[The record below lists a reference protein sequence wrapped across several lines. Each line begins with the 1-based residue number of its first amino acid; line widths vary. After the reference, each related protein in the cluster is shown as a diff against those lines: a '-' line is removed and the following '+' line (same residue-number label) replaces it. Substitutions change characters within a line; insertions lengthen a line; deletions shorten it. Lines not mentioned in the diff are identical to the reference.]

1 MIRPATLLLATAL
14 LTLPILAHAQA
25 CAAEETALCFD
36 DNCLCLPAFS
46 GDLATMAAQAVDRL
60 EQLRAPVLETWLLA
74 SRNEVY
80 LEARPIPEVIRQE
93 LQGLVPEAVLNAA
106 RYQVGYGD
114 TLNLG
119 HVAMN
124 YGNLLDGRT
133 VQAITLID
141 VILFRNEADARAN
154 VPLWLHE
161 LTHVRQFM
169 DWGVR
174 GFAERYVATPDEVE
188 AEAYTAEQLLSEYV
202 PALVLSKSSR
212 RTTSS

>member
-1 MIRPATLLLATAL
+1 MTKAATLLLATL
-14 LTLPILAHAQA
+14 LLAPAMVRAQA
-25 CAAEETALCFD
+25 CAAGETALCFD

-46 GDLATMAAQAVDRL
+46 GDLAAMAEQAVATL
-60 EQLRAPVLETWLLA
+60 HQLRAPVLETWLLA
-74 SRNEVY
+74 SRNQVY
-80 LEARPIPEVIRQE
+80 LESRPIPGAIRQA
-93 LQGLVPEAVLNAA
+93 LQGLIPDAVLDAA

-124 YGNLLDGRT
+124 YGNLLDGKY
-133 VQAITLID
+133 VQAITLVD
-141 VILFRNEADARAN
+141 VILFRNDADARAN

-174 GFAERYVATPDEVE
+174 GFAERYVATPQDVE
-188 AEAYTAEQLLSEYV
+188 SEAYLAEQLLAE
-202 PALVLSKSSR
+202 
-212 RTTSS
+212 

>member
-1 MIRPATLLLATAL
+1 MPLVLVAMGLLAAVTQVQ
-14 LTLPILAHAQA
+14 AQT
-25 CAAEETALCFD
+25 CATDETALCF
-36 DNCLCLPAFS
+36 NGSCLCLPAFS
-46 GDLATMAAQAVDRL
+46 GDLATMAAQAAATL

-80 LEARPIPEVIRQE
+80 LDSRPIPDVIRRE
-93 LQGLVPEAVLNAA
+93 LQGLVPDAVLAAA
-106 RYQVGYGD
+106 RYQVGSGD

-124 YGNLLDGRT
+124 YGNLLDGRV
-133 VQAITLID
+133 VQAITLVD

-174 GFAERYVATPDEVE
+174 GFAEHYVAAPQDVE
-188 AEAYTAEQLLSEYV
+188 AEAYTSEQLLTE
-202 PALVLSKSSR
+202 
-212 RTTSS
+212 

>member
-1 MIRPATLLLATAL
+1 MTRTTAALLAASL
-14 LTLPILAHAQA
+14 LAAATQVAAQS
-25 CAAEETALCFD
+25 CAATETALCID

-46 GDLATMAAQAVDRL
+46 GDLATMAAQALDTL
-60 EQLRAPVLETWLLA
+60 EQLRAPVLETWLLS

-80 LEARPIPEVIRQE
+80 LESRPMPELIRRE
-93 LQGLVPEAVLNAA
+93 LQGLVPDAVLDAA

-124 YGNLLDGRT
+124 YGNLLDGKT
-133 VQAITLID
+133 VQAITLVD

-154 VPLWLHE
+154 VQLWLHE

-174 GFAERYVATPDEVE
+174 GFAERYVAAPQDVE
-188 AEAYTAEQLLSEYV
+188 AEAYAIEQQLAE
-202 PALVLSKSSR
+202 
-212 RTTSS
+212 

>member
-1 MIRPATLLLATAL
+1 MALAAAL
-14 LTLPILAHAQA
+14 LTTPTLLQAQA
-25 CAAEETALCFD
+25 CAANETALCFD

-46 GDLATMAAQAVDRL
+46 GDLATMAAQAVETL

-80 LEARPIPEVIRQE
+80 LEARPIPEVIRLE

-119 HVAMN
+119 HIAMN
-124 YGNLLDGRT
+124 YGNLLDGKT
-133 VQAITLID
+133 VQAITLVD

-174 GFAERYVATPDEVE
+174 GFAERYVAAPQIVE
-188 AEAYTAEQLLSEYV
+188 AEAYTAGQRFAE
-202 PALVLSKSSR
+202 
-212 RTTSS
+212 

>member
-1 MIRPATLLLATAL
+1 MTRPFRLVWTAAL
-14 LTLPILAHAQA
+14 LTIPTLVHGQA
-25 CAAEETALCFD
+25 CAANETALCFD
-36 DNCLCLPAFS
+36 ANCLCLPAFS
-46 GDLATMAAQAVDRL
+46 GDLATMAAQAVETL

-80 LEARPIPEVIRQE
+80 LEARPIPEVIRLE
-93 LQGLVPEAVLNAA
+93 LQDLVPEAVLNAA

-119 HVAMN
+119 HVALN
-124 YGNLLDGRT
+124 YGNLLDGKT
-133 VQAITLID
+133 VQAITLVD

-154 VPLWLHE
+154 VALWLHE

-174 GFAERYVATPDEVE
+174 GFAERYVAAPEDVE
-188 AEAYTAEQLLSEYV
+188 AVAYTAEQLVAE
-202 PALVLSKSSR
+202 
-212 RTTSS
+212 